1 LAARQMG
8 MKPVWALGSVGA
20 IGRLPVGSKIDE
32 LIILGE
38 EGEPSQIM
46 SWRCARHWWAQGR
59 RVTIIMPKAG
69 LSDMNDVVL
78 ARGGWRVA
86 LEERPRVKHDHA
98 KPGRPRKIAP

>member
-1 LAARQMG
+1 MLGVTNGAAMMVDRVDSTGKLVVAEGIETSLAARQMG

-38 EGEPSQIM
+38 EGSPVRSCPG
-46 SWRCARHWWAQGR
+46 RCARRWWAQGR

-69 LSDMNDVVL
+69 LSDM
-78 ARGGWRVA
+78 
-86 LEERPRVKHDHA
+86 K
-98 KPGRPRKIAP
+98 